1 MFDKIFDTVPI
12 LQNLVASALFLV
24 GYWLCKKI
32 VFRLRDL
39 VNVFSIKKRREALL
53 LRKIHLKNLLSTTTE
68 LNRIAIATAT
78 IYTALNRFFVACVYI
93 VFGLI
98 SESYFSHVSWI
109 PFCIAVAYL
118 FLAMQAVVMD
128 TSPVDTSDDLV
139 QKKLDEI
146 DVTINMLDEKERTI
160 KTKNEA

>member
-1 MFDKIFDTVPI
+1 VHDRGSD
-12 LQNLVASALFLV
+12 
-24 GYWLCKKI
+24 
-32 VFRLRDL
+32 D
-39 VNVFSIKKRREALL
+39 FS
-53 LRKIHLKNLLSTTTE
+53 
-68 LNRIAIATAT
+68 
-78 IYTALNRFFVACVYI
+78 ACVYI

-98 SESYFSHVSWI
+98 SESYFSFVSSVS
-109 PFCIAVAYL
+109 FCIAVAYL